1 MKTTAVMF
9 LVRSQPGGEVT
20 LCLLVTIASP
30 TVLEMTNSAEGGSQ
44 TMLMYQRAKF
54 ACDQCNA

>member
-1 MKTTAVMF
+1 MF

-30 TVLEMTNSAEGGSQ
+30 TVLEMTNSAEGGGGL
-44 TMLMYQRAKF
+44 TDYVGVPEGKVCMRPV
-54 ACDQCNA
+54 